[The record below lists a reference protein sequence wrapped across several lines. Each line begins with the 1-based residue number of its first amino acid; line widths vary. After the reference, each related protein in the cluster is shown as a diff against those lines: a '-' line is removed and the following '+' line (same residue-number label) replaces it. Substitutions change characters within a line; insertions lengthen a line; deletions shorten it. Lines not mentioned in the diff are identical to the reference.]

1 MTLIGWLQIA
11 ALLLLVLAALVP
23 LGRYMARLF
32 TGQRTF
38 LHPVLGPV
46 ERGLYRAAGIDPA
59 REQGWFAYTLTM
71 LVFSALGFASLYAI
85 LRLQAVLPFNPL
97 GLPAVPLEMIDVART
112 IEQVWM
118 LCVEPER
125 TVHVALAGHQS
136 R

>member
-46 ERGLYRAAGIDPA
+46 ERGLYRAAGIDTA
-59 REQGWFAYTLTM
+59 REQGWFA
-71 LVFSALGFASLYAI
+71 
-85 LRLQAVLPFNPL
+85 
-97 GLPAVPLEMIDVART
+97 
-112 IEQVWM
+112 
-118 LCVEPER
+118 
-125 TVHVALAGHQS
+125 
-136 R
+136 